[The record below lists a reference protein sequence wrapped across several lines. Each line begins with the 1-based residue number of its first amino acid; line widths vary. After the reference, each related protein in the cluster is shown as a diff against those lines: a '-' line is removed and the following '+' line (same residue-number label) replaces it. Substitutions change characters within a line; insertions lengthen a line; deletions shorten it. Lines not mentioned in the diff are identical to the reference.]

1 MKSVHQGPTAER
13 RRRELWPWVPSDD
26 PEAMKATAVAHP
38 IQGLLKYHGFR
49 DPARN
54 VPVHDSISMCT
65 APSRTRTTVEFGTDT
80 DSVKVDGEPIDTEG
94 FDRATTV
101 LDIVRER
108 AAIESGARVV
118 SRNSFE
124 SNVGLGASA
133 SAYAAL
139 AKAAVGAAGLELS
152 RRELSALARRGAA
165 SAARSVVGGF
175 AHLQT
180 RDAADP
186 VAEPVPSGFDGDIK
200 TVVGYVPDH
209 KYTSRAHDEMP
220 SSPYFEAR
228 LAGVHE
234 TVADLREA
242 IRAGDFETTFE
253 IAERDS
259 IELLAVTMTGP
270 GAWLYWAPGTRRL
283 LGTARELRESGV
295 PVYFSADTGA
305 TAYLNTVVDHV
316 DTVRAAVEAE
326 GFETRT
332 WRVGGGVEASQD
344 HLF

>member
-1 MKSVHQGPTAER
+1 
-13 RRRELWPWVPSDD
+13 
-26 PEAMKATAVAHP
+26 MKATAVAHP

-49 DPARN
+49 DPSRN
-54 VPVHDSISMCT
+54 VPAHDSLSMCT
-65 APSRTRTTVEFGTDT
+65 APSRTRTTVAFGAEA
-80 DSVKVDGEPIDTEG
+80 DSVTVDGDPIDTEG

-108 AAIESGARVV
+108 ADIETGARVV
-118 SRNSFE
+118 SQNSFE

-139 AKAAVGAAGLELS
+139 AKAAADAAGLDIS
-152 RRELSALARRGAA
+152 RRSLSALARRGAA

-180 RDAADP
+180 GDAIDP
-186 VAEPVPSGFDGDIK
+186 VAEPIPTGFDGNIR
-200 TVVGYVPDH
+200 TLVGYVPDH
-209 KYTSRAHDEMP
+209 KYTSRAHEETP
-220 SSPYFEAR
+220 SSPFFEAR

-234 TVADLREA
+234 TVSDLREA
-242 IRAGDFETTFE
+242 IRTGDFETTFE

-283 LGTARELRESGV
+283 LGIARELRETGV

-305 TAYLNTVVDHV
+305 TAYLNTLVDHV

-326 GFETRT
+326 GFDTRI
-332 WRVGGGVEASQD
+332 WRVGGGVEASRN